1 MAAGNRE
8 ADVSLLLDANARVD
22 VYKRQGLGIGLLTLA
37 GHLHR
42 GFPRNHPGYM
52 GRLSYAQDL
61 SGVTAACMMVKK
73 SVFEEVGG
81 FDKKLAVA
89 FNDVDLCLKIRQA
102 GYLICFTPFAELYHY
117 ESKSR
122 GTVSYTHLD
131 VYKRQ
136 VLLCTIPAK
145 AHFSFSKGVLEL

>member
-1 MAAGNRE
+1 
-8 ADVSLLLDANARVD
+8 
-22 VYKRQGLGIGLLTLA
+22 
-37 GHLHR
+37 
-42 GFPRNHPGYM
+42 
-52 GRLSYAQDL
+52 
-61 SGVTAACMMVKK
+61 MMVKK

-122 GTVSYTHLD
+122 GNDMNPEHYGRFKSEVNYFQKKWKPALQHNDPYLNPNFD
-131 VYKRQ
+131 YDKEDF
-136 VLLCTIPAK
+136 TIKTIAY
-145 AHFSFSKGVLEL
+145 HE